1 MRRIASLL
9 LSVCMI
15 LSLCACGQK
24 ADVEVPSNVSSWQEQ
39 YDLGVRYLSDGNYEE
54 AIIAFAAA
62 IEIDPKRPEA
72 YLGLADAYTG
82 QGDLDAARKA
92 LEDGLVSTSSA
103 ELCNRLTNF
112 AYEDRETCRVERRD
126 LDDGMY
132 DICEYDTQDRLVR
145 FTRYTSEDVL
155 YFVHDYFYNINGIYN
170 RAEITYPSGNR
181 RIFALDS
188 YKRTIVEIMQ
198 CIDGDVFTDEFLYSG
213 AKVTISLQM
222 NSQEHGNISC
232 SFPYVMSAENHE
244 VDVYG
249 RCSYNFEEKKI
260 DYVAVTEH
268 DEEGK
273 QIAVTAYDGYGK
285 NVAIQDFSGD

>member
-1 MRRIASLL
+1 MKRTVSLL
-9 LSVCMI
+9 LALV
-15 LSLCACGQK
+15 LLLALCACGK
-24 ADVEVPSNVSSWQEQ
+24 KDTGAAGVGSWQDQ

-54 AIIAFAAA
+54 AIIAFTAA
-62 IEIDPKRPEA
+62 IEINPKRAEA

-82 QGDLDAARKA
+82 AGDLDAARKA

-112 AYEDRETCRVERRD
+112 AYEDRETCRVGRRD

-155 YFVHDYFYNINGIYN
+155 RFVHDCFYNINGIYN
-170 RAEITYPSGNR
+170 RAVITYPSGNR

-188 YKRTIVEIMQ
+188 YKRTIVEIDQ
-198 CIDGDVFTDEFLYSG
+198 RIDGDVFTDEFLYSG
-213 AKVTISLQM
+213 AKVTISLQR

-249 RCSYNFEEKKI
+249 GCAYNFKEKKI
-260 DYVAVTEH
+260 DYVVVTEH

-273 QIAVTAYDGYGK
+273 RIAFNAYDGNGK
-285 NVAIQDFSGD
+285 IVAIQDSSED